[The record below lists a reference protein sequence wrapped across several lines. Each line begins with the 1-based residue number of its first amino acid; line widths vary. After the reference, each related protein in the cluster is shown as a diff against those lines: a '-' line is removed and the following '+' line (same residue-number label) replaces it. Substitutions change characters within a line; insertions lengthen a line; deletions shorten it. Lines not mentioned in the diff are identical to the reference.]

1 MPERFGLAVSLLFV
15 LVGLP
20 AKAFQLS
27 IHNVVGVVADSHG
40 SPAPG
45 ASVEAFPIEET
56 GSAGHLSWVHTDKDA
71 GFRLTL
77 RSGRYVIRAKDEKNA
92 FPDPNF
98 LLSSDP
104 SAKFPEITV
113 ADADVSGVRVMLG
126 VKGGIIE
133 GTLRDEQT
141 HQVISQGKVTIS
153 DARNP
158 EVFVEVPVDKAAH
171 FEFTVPRK
179 PIRISATAP
188 GYSTTYF
195 GNKGELTLSEGERRS
210 VEIELRAR

>member
-1 MPERFGLAVSLLFV
+1 MPERFALAVALLFV
-15 LVGLP
+15 LVGFP
-20 AKAFQLS
+20 AEGFQRS
-27 IHNVVGVVADSHG
+27 IHNIVGVVADSRG
-40 SPAPG
+40 SPATG
-45 ASVEAFPIEET
+45 ASVEAFPIEKT
-56 GSAGHLSWVHTDKDA
+56 GSAGHLSWVHTDEDG

-77 RSGRYVIRAKDEKNA
+77 SSGRYVIRAKDEKNG

-104 SAKFPEITV
+104 SAKFPEISV
-113 ADADVSGVRVMLG
+113 EDADVSGVRVILG
-126 VKGGIIE
+126 TKGGIIE

-153 DARNP
+153 YARNP
-158 EVFVEVPVDKAAH
+158 EAFVEVPVDKAGH

-188 GYSTTYF
+188 GYSTTYS
-195 GNKGELTLSEGERRS
+195 GNKEELTLSEGEHRS
-210 VEIELRAR
+210 VGIVLRAK